1 MIDES
6 KYPFSGFILREQE
19 LKYNL
24 TLFDLLTT
32 LAARV
37 TAALKLSESLIYDN
51 KLQKNRLISKR
62 T

>member
-37 TAALKLSESLIYDN
+37 TAALKLSESLYMIINYR
-51 KLQKNRLISKR
+51 KIG
-62 T
+62 